1 MFTMKLKLKAVIYFL
16 LLSSIGCISC
26 QKETSCEGCA
36 IKKNKTPIAVAGPD
50 QVITLPTDSV
60 LLDGRS
66 SSDPDGRISRYAWT
80 KISGPV
86 SFSIISPMDSLTKV
100 KGLVAGTYFFEL
112 KVTDNGGLSAK
123 DTLSI
128 IVDPVLTTNHPPI
141 ANAGADQSFTLPTN
155 SVNLDGS
162 ASSDPENNI
171 TAYLWTKIYGP
182 TTFNIINANTVQ
194 TLLTNLTEGVYQ
206 FELKVTDAGGL
217 FSRDTIQLIVKPAT
231 NSNCILSQVMIGS
244 LSIQRSPV
252 NILEGGNKIL
262 FAGGFIGGIGPPM
275 YGASSRVDI
284 YDRTTQN
291 WSTAEL
297 SLNRF
302 SMGTVASGNKIYFAG
317 GDNGRPCTRVD
328 IYDASNNTWSTAE
341 LSNPRE
347 DVIAVAAGNKVV
359 FAGGISSTGQ
369 STSVDIYDQTN
380 GSWSTAS
387 LSHPTSGNYPGY
399 YAFSQSGVISAGY
412 KIYFVT
418 NSNSIDIYNT
428 QTNTWSTQIIA
439 ANRLTQG
446 RVMLLDEK
454 IYFSSSANSGATA
467 GYEYANNVERYDIA
481 ADNWSSIRM
490 SQSRA
495 DMAAIAGDGKLFWA
509 GGFDSSW
516 DVNGEEAIRPV
527 ANIEIYD
534 VTTGLHS
541 FHALQQPEW
550 WVKALKTNNKIF
562 FSYGNYTDTYDMNT
576 HTWSVC
582 PVLLDQALSIGNT
595 VYGVGSDSRV
605 WKLEF

>member
-1 MFTMKLKLKAVIYFL
+1 MFV
-16 LLSSIGCISC
+16 SC
-26 QKETSCEGCA
+26 KKEYSCEGCNDN
-36 IKKNKTPIAVAGPD
+36 KNNKSPIAVAGPD
-50 QVITLPTDSV
+50 QVITLPTDSIM
-60 LLDGRS
+60 LDASS
-66 SSDPDGRISRYAWT
+66 SSDPDGSISNYLWK
-80 KISGPV
+80 KISGPA
-86 SFSIISPMDSLTKV
+86 SFNIIKSNDSVTKV
-100 KGLVAGTYFFEL
+100 KGLVAGSYQFEL

-123 DTLSI
+123 DTLRI

-141 ANAGADQSFTLPTN
+141 ANAGADQTITLPTN
-155 SVNLDGS
+155 TIYLDAN
-162 ASSDPENNI
+162 ASTDPENNI
-171 TAYLWTKIYGP
+171 TSYLWTKISGP
-182 TTFNIINANTVQ
+182 TFFNIVNSNAVQ
-194 TLLTNLTEGVYQ
+194 TQVTNLVEGVYQ
-206 FELKVTDAGGL
+206 FELKLTDAGGL

-231 NSNCILSQVMIGS
+231 NTNCILSQTMIGS
-244 LSIQRSPV
+244 LSVKHSPV
-252 NILEGGNKIL
+252 NILAAGNKIL

-284 YDRTTQN
+284 YDRSTQN

-302 SMGTVASGNKIYFAG
+302 SMGTVTSGDKIYLAG
-317 GDNGRPCTRVD
+317 GDNGHPCSRVD

-341 LSNPRE
+341 LSEPRE
-347 DVIAVAAGNKVV
+347 ALIAIAAGNKVL
-359 FAGGISSTGQ
+359 FAGGISSTGG
-369 STSVDIYDQTN
+369 STRVDIYDQAN

-387 LSHPTSGNYPGY
+387 LSHPTSGSYPGY
-399 YAFSQSGVISAGY
+399 YAFSQSGVISAGN

-418 NSNSIDIYNT
+418 NSNSIDIYDA
-428 QTNTWSTQIIA
+428 QTNTWSTQMVSP
-439 ANRLTQG
+439 NRLTQG

-454 IYFSSSANSGATA
+454 IYFSSSDNGGVTA
-467 GYEYANNVERYDIA
+467 AYEYANTMERYDIA
-481 ADNWSSIRM
+481 GDNWSSITM

-516 DVNGEEAIRPV
+516 DVNNEQLVRPL

-541 FHALQQPEW
+541 FHQLQNQEW

-562 FSYGNYTDTYDMNT
+562 FSYGNYTDTYDMNNHKWT
-576 HTWSVC
+576 LC
-582 PVLLDQALSIGNT
+582 PIFLDQALSIGNT